1 MLNKEVFAQNTKRI
15 IIMRTQIKLN
25 EDINNNNDDIKI
37 QCLNYYIPVKRRLI
51 V

>member
-15 IIMRTQIKLN
+15 KIMRTQIKLKA
-25 EDINNNNDDIKI
+25 DINNNNDDIKI
-37 QCLNYYIPVKRRLI
+37 QCLNYYIPGKRRLI